1 MTEVEW
7 MEIFGDN
14 LVDILNDAN
23 MSQRELADATG
34 VAESTISNYINKRTL
49 PKITALIN
57 ISEEL
62 DISIDELVYFGD
74 RIKF

>member
-49 PKITALIN
+49 PKITVLIN